1 MKSVLTFLFAMFLM
15 GAIWGQAPTPANND
29 LLVSSTIVGIN
40 NIVILELNPTTN
52 IEVNPSQGYSD
63 PSSSSLPSGVTLAS
77 NTVTQDKITAILTI
91 PSGLSSGTITLRI
104 RYKLENENGAPK
116 EINLTYFITAGTVT
130 VLAVELVDFKAKLSN
145 QRVSLNWL
153 TAKEENINFFSVERS
168 KNGQNFVEIARI
180 KTGNAKKDYAFV
192 DEKPYDGNSYYRL
205 KVTENYGSKI
215 QYSPV
220 VTIAAQSKGLLKA
233 YPSVAYNE
241 LIVEL
246 PEGNRET
253 TLNIVDMTGK
263 VIMIQKT
270 SSLQLPIDVSSLI
283 AGHYLI
289 VAQNDLGKY
298 VEKFMKQE

>member
-1 MKSVLTFLFAMFLM
+1 MMKSLLTLLFSVSLVGSVLAQAVLLPDPNDVIDATTAQLVDLSYQPNAGNINTSDQQSNFTLVSTAPV
-15 GAIWGQAPTPANND
+15 GAVTLVNVNNPTPKSLVTATLSIPAGFNGSINLIVQYKIGND
-29 LLVSSTIVGIN
+29 
-40 NIVILELNPTTN
+40 
-52 IEVNPSQGYSD
+52 
-63 PSSSSLPSGVTLAS
+63 
-77 NTVTQDKITAILTI
+77 ITTI
-91 PSGLSSGTITLRI
+91 PIT
-104 RYKLENENGAPK
+104 Y
-116 EINLTYFITAGTVT
+116 TVAANT
-130 VLAVELVDFKAKLSN
+130 VLAVELVNFKAKLSN
-145 QRVSLNWL
+145 QKVTLNWL
-153 TAKEENINFFSVERS
+153 TSKEENINFFSVERS

-180 KTGNAKKDYAFV
+180 RTGNAKKDYAFV
-192 DEKPYDGNSYYRL
+192 DEQPYDGNSYYRL

-220 VTIAAQSKGLLKA
+220 VTIAGQSKGLLKA

-263 VIMIQKT
+263 VIMTQKT
-270 SSLQLPIDVSSLI
+270 SSLQLPIDVSNLI

-289 VAQNDLGKY
+289 VAQNDLGRY

>member
-1 MKSVLTFLFAMFLM
+1 MKSVLTLLLVLTIM
-15 GAIWGQAPTPANND
+15 GSIFGQASPVNGTTLQSNSVGANVVVT
-29 LLVSSTIVGIN
+29 LSFASSGG
-40 NIVILELNPTTN
+40 NI
-52 IEVNPSQGYSD
+52 NPSAQQTPGYTVVGT
-63 PSSSSLPSGVTLAS
+63 LPAGVTLAGGNTGS
-77 NTVTQDKITAILTI
+77 NVTGSLITATLTLA
-91 PSGLSSGTITLRI
+91 PGSSGTVTLKVS
-104 RYKLENENGAPK
+104 YKSGSSNLVVD
-116 EINLTYFITAGTVT
+116 LTYSIAVATP
-130 VLAVELVDFKAKLSN
+130 LAVELVDFKAKLSN
-145 QRVSLNWL
+145 QKVTLNWL

-220 VTIAAQSKGLLKA
+220 VTIAGQSKGLLKA

-263 VIMIQKT
+263 IIMTQKT

-298 VEKFMKQE
+298 VEKFIKQE

>member
-1 MKSVLTFLFAMFLM
+1 MMKSVLTFLFAMFLM
-15 GAIWGQAPTPANND
+15 GSISGQLNYPNGTTFQSNFVGAN
-29 LLVSSTIVGIN
+29 VSVTLTFASAGG
-40 NIVILELNPTTN
+40 NI
-52 IEVNPSQGYSD
+52 NPSAQHTEGYTVVGA
-63 PSSSSLPSGVTLAS
+63 LPSGVTFVGNLSAFNVTSSLITSTLTLA
-77 NTVTQDKITAILTI
+77 
-91 PSGLSSGTITLRI
+91 PGSSGTLNLLLSYRSGNDNFTVPITYSI
-104 RYKLENENGAPK
+104 AVATP
-116 EINLTYFITAGTVT
+116 
-130 VLAVELVDFKAKLSN
+130 LAVELVDFKAKLSN
-145 QRVSLNWL
+145 QKVSLNWL